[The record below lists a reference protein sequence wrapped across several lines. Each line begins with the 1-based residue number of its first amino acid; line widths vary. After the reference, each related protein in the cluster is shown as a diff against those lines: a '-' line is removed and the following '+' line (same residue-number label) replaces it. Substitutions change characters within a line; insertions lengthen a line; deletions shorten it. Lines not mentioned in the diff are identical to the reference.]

1 MQQPEATRKRYLA
14 IQIGLGLVLSLIII
28 GGAALGRSAGTELL
42 LPEAIESLSPVD
54 GAQVPHQYP
63 VVIDMAPGYAI
74 TLSVRQPNSGVWEQI
89 PPSEVQFEPATG
101 VFTWAPSP
109 QGFLGDLGSGDHRL
123 RVDYRGTGT
132 KLDAGSY
139 EWTFRTY

>member
-1 MQQPEATRKRYLA
+1 MEQSGATPKRYLA
-14 IQIGLGLVLSLIII
+14 IQIGLGVVLSLIII
-28 GGAALGRSAGTELL
+28 GGARLGRSTGTELV

-63 VVIDMAPGYAI
+63 VVVDMAAGYTI
-74 TLSVRQPNSGVWEQI
+74 TLSVRQPNSGIWEQV
-89 PPSEVQFEPATG
+89 PPSEIQFESATG

-123 RVDYRGTGT
+123 RIDYRGTGA